1 MGIVPSETFSHGG
14 DIILLFP
21 THGLNNFFFTTL
33 KVINIVRVLLC

>member
-21 THGLNNFFFTTL
+21 THGLNNFFL
-33 KVINIVRVLLC
+33 QP